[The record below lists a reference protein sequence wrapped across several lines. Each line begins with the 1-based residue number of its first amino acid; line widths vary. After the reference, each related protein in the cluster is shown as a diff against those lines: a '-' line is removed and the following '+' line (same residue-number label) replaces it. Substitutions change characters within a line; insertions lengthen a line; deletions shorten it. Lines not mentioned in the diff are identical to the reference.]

1 MINLL
6 TLQLK
11 SVFKSD
17 NFFSARKKI
26 VKQILLMTFLKVFF
40 SSITEKMREEKFTFY
55 FELPN
60 RPKENIVI

>member
-40 SSITEKMREEKFTFY
+40 SSITEKNERRKVY
-55 FELPN
+55 FLF
-60 RPKENIVI
+60 